1 MDEQVYFCL
10 NNLKNALENDERIVK
25 LNQIEKEMN
34 ENEEVMALAY
44 QKDLASNEYSDL
56 LKIYDEKDDHLNPAR
71 ERLIAA
77 KERLE
82 SHPVVKEY
90 LKAYKEV
97 KLLLFEVNKIIF
109 SDIIGAC

>member
-34 ENEEVMALAY
+34 ENEEVMLLAY
-44 QKDLASNEYSDL
+44 QKDLASDEYSDL
-56 LKIYDEKDDHLNPAR
+56 LKIYDEKDERLNPSR
-71 ERLIAA
+71 EKLIKA

-82 SHPVVKEY
+82 SHQVVKE
-90 LKAYKEV
+90 
-97 KLLLFEVNKIIF
+97 
-109 SDIIGAC
+109 